1 MTKIH
6 IKCLGGVYIRSG
18 LYTLLYR
25 VGLIL
30 LRISLFQLE
39 LENKHVWLE
48 TIDLTNRF
56 NSSTV

>member
-18 LYTLLYR
+18 LYTLYR